1 MNDDAARVGVALP
14 RPIPPPR
21 GVVTEVPNLSKIRKS
36 RAQFQP
42 FEVVALAL
50 TSQARAAHQV
60 GHKKGRLTMP
70 SLQSRRRRALARAK
84 AWLSESQGTAVVP
97 KDKRTISQLETI
109 RLPASVEKRVVEE
122 QVQGNRR
129 RAAHGTFGFNTN
141 FGKVHRFF
149 NDRSNRRRSARL
161 PQSFAAL

>member
-1 MNDDAARVGVALP
+1 
-14 RPIPPPR
+14 
-21 GVVTEVPNLSKIRKS
+21 
-36 RAQFQP
+36 
-42 FEVVALAL
+42 
-50 TSQARAAHQV
+50 
-60 GHKKGRLTMP
+60 MP